1 MDRNKELEKL
11 LSLQS
16 MMGGID
22 TPQDIPMAAGES
34 LPDQVNDIVENPY
47 IQPKEE
53 QPVAEAPA
61 LAPENDPTKIPT
73 DSDVGNKRVSLEDLK
88 KQYMELL
95 QAQKKARD
103 EADARDRESEFTNQ
117 MLQAGAL
124 GNRALASQ
132 AGYSVDKSA
141 PIQLPTGELK
151 KVQGMQAQD
160 LKSIMDQYKM
170 LSGGTD
176 LSPYQK
182 ANLDLQR
189 ERLGLQKDK
198 EGRLV
203 KKTDKAIEKQEELSD
218 KEVEKVTAFDT
229 GAQILTDIDSLV
241 STTNV
246 EDMIGPYASR
256 IENAKSA
263 VPYMEKNENFV
274 KVQQLVG
281 TQLADYVKSI
291 SGAQVSEEEAQ
302 RLLKNIPS
310 VDDKPKEFKTKLKEF
325 RKLLGMYREKY
336 VSNIGKQKEGAKKFE
351 KKASANEVKRKT
363 KDGKTAIFNADTK
376 EFIRYEE

>member
-1 MDRNKELEKL
+1 
-11 LSLQS
+11 
-16 MMGGID
+16 MMGSID
-22 TPQDIPMAAGES
+22 TPQDIPMAIGES

-218 KEVEKVTAFDT
+218 KEVEKVTSFDT
-229 GAQILTDIDSLV
+229 GENVLSDIENLLKSTD
-241 STTNV
+241 V
-246 EDMIGPYASR
+246 EKTLGPYASR
-256 IENAKSA
+256 FENAKSA
-263 VPYMEKNENFV
+263 LPYTEKNDSFV
-274 KVQQLVG
+274 KMDQLTG
-281 TQLADYVKSI
+281 MQLAEYVKSI

-302 RLLKNIPS
+302 RLLRNIPS
-310 VDDKPKEFKTKLKEF
+310 VQDKPKEFKTKLKEF

-336 VSNIGKQKEGAKKFE
+336 VSNIGKQKEGASKFKKDS
-351 KKASANEVKRKT
+351 KKVISKRQYSPSRNQT
-363 KDGKTAIFNADTK
+363 KVTYSDGSEEILDGKQ
-376 EFIRYEE
+376 

>member
-1 MDRNKELEKL
+1 MNRNKELEKL
-11 LSLQS
+11 LSSQS
-16 MMGGID
+16 MMGSID
-22 TPQDIPMAAGES
+22 TPQDIPMAIGES